1 MIKLLQF
8 LGLIVKVPMKVRVL
22 HLDEI
27 ARVLGVKVH
36 LMTRTSTEKVKYHL
50 ILHFV
55 LIFKVRLDLK
65 MKCLRNAIDQNHQA
79 LIPNLTEGIA
89 KMLLKRHFVVTV
101 SLILYLR
108 SIFDQIL
115 FLVLFMIAKLTDLNP
130 MKLLINTIPA
140 VAVWDIQ
147 TTKDMINATDQKA
160 QSPMGRVFGM
170 MVLIHHHIARAIGM
184 KVLILFHMVRTIVQK
199 AQILYHMERVTD
211 QTVQIQC
218 HHMVRDTGQIC
229 QICHKT
235 CHHMAA
241 ETAKQPSTVSPFVTN
256 LCPMIAVG
264 HMVTLTLVTLIL
276 WDMTPIGARP
286 TAV

>member
-8 LGLIVKVPMKVRVL
+8 LGLIVKVPMKVRVP

-27 ARVLGVKVH
+27 ARDLGVKVH
-36 LMTRTSTEKVKYHL
+36 LMIRTSTEKVKYHL

-89 KMLLKRHFVVTV
+89 KMLLKRHFVVIV
-101 SLILYLR
+101 SQILYLR
-108 SIFDQIL
+108 SIFDQIP
-115 FLVLFMIAKLTDLNP
+115 FLVLFMIAKLIDLNP
-130 MKLLINTIPA
+130 MKLLINIILV

-160 QSPMGRVFGM
+160 QIPMGRVFGM

-184 KVLILFHMVRTIVQK
+184 KVLILFHMVRIIVQK
-199 AQILYHMERVTD
+199 AQILYHMERVID

-218 HHMVRDTGQIC
+218 HMVRDTGQIC
-229 QICHKT
+229 QKI